1 MGNNVTWHQV
11 LVHGVPF
18 IENFSNTFNHKEN
31 QKDEHVMTKQV
42 DLETKLECHELKPT
56 SNQFHQYNFK
66 IIFVQFIDYKFKII
80 IGEPL
85 ISPKKF

>member
-56 SNQFHQYNFK
+56 SNQFHQYNF
-66 IIFVQFIDYKFKII
+66 
-80 IGEPL
+80 
-85 ISPKKF
+85 